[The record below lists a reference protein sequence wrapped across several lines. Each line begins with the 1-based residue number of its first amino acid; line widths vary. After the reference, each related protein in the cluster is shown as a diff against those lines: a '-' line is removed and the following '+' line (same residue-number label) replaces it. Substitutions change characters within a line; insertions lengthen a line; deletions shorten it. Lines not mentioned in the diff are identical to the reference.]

1 MSSFVVNKEDYIKFA
16 GIVSGICANTK
27 KSVYTKDI
35 YSHIVRCYER
45 NVASVNEQYND
56 NAEPEKKAY
65 KNTFVSWEQKGG
77 YIYNA
82 AMKDKRVAMRTINE
96 LSHFVASCLY
106 QMENE
111 RMALEVSY
119 TMRSYLNMAIEGLCC
134 ERPNSW
140 GDLKDDVFNNILE
153 EAVVDEAEKK
163 ENTATSKEIDDIF
176 GEIVDA
182 VARKTLADFE
192 WVNGLEFSFAK
203 NLFKNTESV
212 ESYHDTKN
220 NSIVFRCGNLRLTIE
235 DKNGLCKLSSVVA
248 VLKKDG
254 SIFFTHNTQDVDNL

>member
-16 GIVSGICANTK
+16 GLISGICANTQ

-35 YSHIVRCYER
+35 YSDMVRCYER
-45 NVASVNEQYND
+45 NVESVNEQYKENY
-56 NAEPEKKAY
+56 EPEGKAY

-77 YIYNA
+77 YIYNT
-82 AMKDKRVAMRTINE
+82 AMKNKRVAVRTINE
-96 LSHFVASCLY
+96 LSHFVDSCLY
-106 QMENE
+106 QIENE
-111 RMALEVSY
+111 EMALGVSDN
-119 TMRSYLNMAIEGLCC
+119 MRSYLNMAIEELCG

-140 GDLKDDVFNNILE
+140 GDIKDEVFNNILE
-153 EAVVDEAEKK
+153 EAVVDEAERK
-163 ENTATSKEIDDIF
+163 ENTATSKEIDDVF

-235 DKNGLCKLSSVVA
+235 DKNGLCKLSSVVS

-254 SIFFTHNTQDVDNL
+254 SVFFTHNTQDVEI